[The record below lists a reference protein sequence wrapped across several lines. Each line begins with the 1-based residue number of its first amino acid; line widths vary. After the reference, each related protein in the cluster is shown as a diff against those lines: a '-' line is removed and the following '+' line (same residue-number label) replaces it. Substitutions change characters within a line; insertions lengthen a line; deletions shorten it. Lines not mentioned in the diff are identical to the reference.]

1 MLRADATTDS
11 PAGEISPATAPHAA
25 IGLGD
30 SETIPWERDL
40 LTMFVKNQI
49 KVVYALP
56 LFAALFALITL
67 QWTPWQ
73 QSLSWFV
80 AAAGCQFIQYYLCR
94 QYLLLCRREHK
105 SKPRK
110 SQFHEWLGMLTASE
124 FFIAACWSTP
134 LFLLWNNASD
144 LQHVYIVASLM
155 AMIAVRIM
163 IAANIMPIIIA
174 GTGLITFAVALRC
187 LSEQSFLY
195 SGLGALAIG
204 CQIFF
209 VLIARKLQETA
220 RDMFIF
226 KAQKDELLAKLVVER
241 DRAEAAKAEA
251 EREKARAEEASK
263 AKSQFL
269 ATMSHELRTP
279 LNAILGFSEI
289 ISREMFGRH
298 EISAY
303 KTYANDIHNSG
314 SYLLS
319 LVNDIL
325 DLTRIEAGRREMREE
340 PLIIMESLD
349 DVENFVAFKLKERS
363 QKLLFD
369 IPANLPKI
377 MVDHRSVR
385 QIWINLLSNA
395 AKFTPEGG
403 EITVK
408 ASQRDSGEIAVSFI
422 DNGPGMPE
430 EEIELAMQAFSRGSL
445 AVKKAVDGA
454 GLGLPIVKGLMSMH
468 GGSFELRSKPGQ
480 GTEATVIFPF
490 TRVLS
495 GPRAEVVTEVA
506 SSPSQ
511 RKLIAITS

>member
-1 MLRADATTDS
+1 MLKTDATTVPAAGEAS
-11 PAGEISPATAPHAA
+11 PAAATNG
-25 IGLGD
+25 GLVIGD

-56 LFAALFALITL
+56 LFAGLFALVTL
-67 QWTPWQ
+67 QWTPWP
-73 QSLSWFV
+73 QSLAWFT
-80 AAAGCQFIQYYLCR
+80 AAAGCQFIQYHLGR
-94 QYLLLCRREHK
+94 QYLK
-105 SKPRK
+105 TKPK
-110 SQFHEWLGMLTASE
+110 KAQFHDWLGMLTASE

-134 LFLLWNNASD
+134 LFLLWDNATD
-144 LQHVYIVASLM
+144 LQHIYIVASLM
-155 AMIAVRIM
+155 AIIAVRI
-163 IAANIMPIIIA
+163 IISANFMPIIIA
-174 GTGLITFAVALRC
+174 GTGLITLALALRC
-187 LSEQSFLY
+187 LGEQSYLY
-195 SGLGALAIG
+195 SGLGTLVIG

-209 VLIARKLQETA
+209 VLVARKLQETA

-226 KAQKDELLAKLVVER
+226 KAQKEELFARLVVER

-251 EREKARAEEASK
+251 ERERLRAEEASK

-298 EISAY
+298 EVSAY

-314 SYLLS
+314 NYLLS

-325 DLTRIEAGRREMREE
+325 DLTRIEAGRRDMREE
-340 PLIIMESLD
+340 PLAIADSLE
-349 DVENFVAFKLKERS
+349 DVRNFVAFKLKEKS
-363 QKLLFD
+363 QDLTFD
-369 IPANLPKI
+369 IPANLPKV

-395 AKFTPEGG
+395 AKFSPAGG
-403 EITVK
+403 EITVR
-408 ASQRDSGEIAVSFI
+408 ASQREAGEIAVSFV

-454 GLGLPIVKGLMSMH
+454 GLGLPIVKGLITMH
-468 GGSFELRSKPGQ
+468 GGSFELRSKPGH
-480 GTEATVIFPF
+480 GTEATVVFPF

-495 GPRAEVVTEVA
+495 GPRAEVIAEAAT
-506 SSPSQ
+506 SSSQ